1 MYASLIATLVLAASV
16 VAPALST
23 PLAFPH
29 PARDPIGNFLD
40 FNPALLPNAS
50 PTNEVGTRCKCIVVQ
65 VLNTW
70 LPRENVGT
78 Q

>member
-23 PLAFPH
+23 PLAIRGTGTVARDQVSQH

-50 PTNEVGTRCKCIVVQ
+50 PTNEVGTPMASVSWSRF
-65 VLNTW
+65 
-70 LPRENVGT
+70 
-78 Q
+78 